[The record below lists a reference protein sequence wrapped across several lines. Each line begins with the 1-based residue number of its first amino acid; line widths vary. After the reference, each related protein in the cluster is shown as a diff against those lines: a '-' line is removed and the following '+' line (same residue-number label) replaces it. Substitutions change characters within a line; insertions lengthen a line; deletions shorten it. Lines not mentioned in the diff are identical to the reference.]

1 MLTSRYFYVHINV
14 LFTLHFVQV
23 FNRLQKLNVCM
34 SHQTTVKLVEM
45 LGSDFDTRVHY
56 WRDSLIND
64 LDNVTVVR
72 KHITTCNWAH
82 HVFLCR
88 LMSYHC
94 YIVHIVKRRLQI
106 HLQIVQKKVYLKF
119 LVTHFVHLKLHLYHQ
134 SCQSVV
140 VHRMNQIM
148 NSQHSQ

>member
-1 MLTSRYFYVHINV
+1 MLASRYFYVHINV

-23 FNRLQKLNVCM
+23 INRLQKLNVCM

-64 LDNVTVVR
+64 LDNVTVVH

-82 HVFLCR
+82 YVF
-88 LMSYHC
+88 YA
-94 YIVHIVKRRLQI
+94 Y
-106 HLQIVQKKVYLKF
+106 
-119 LVTHFVHLKLHLYHQ
+119 
-134 SCQSVV
+134 
-140 VHRMNQIM
+140 
-148 NSQHSQ
+148 